1 MSDFRIEIGFDR
13 KGTFL
18 PSDVVRLQG
27 KSPPIFASRYLFQ
40 LAENG
45 KPCSTVEFCVF
56 DITQRIEEVSPGS
69 LGNSKPAAPTLLEV
83 TFKSARSK
91 TPGSPLRGPSNP
103 LILTQFES
111 LQGSLHPGSRS
122 FGDLAPSSRGS
133 DPAVLPGWRANSID
147 NQNQHFDIVRSGA
160 FLVTYRLTIPTSE
173 DFLSPEDPRK
183 PLVLSTDP
191 EWIVGGGEEPD

>member
-1 MSDFRIEIGFDR
+1 M
-13 KGTFL
+13 
-18 PSDVVRLQG
+18 VRLQG
-27 KSPPIFASRYLFQ
+27 QSPPIFASRYLFQ
-40 LAENG
+40 LAESG

-56 DITQRIEEVSPGS
+56 DITQKVEEVSAEG
-69 LGNSKPAAPTLLEV
+69 LECSKPTAPTLLEV

-91 TPGSPLRGPSNP
+91 APESPLRGPSNP

-122 FGDLAPSSRGS
+122 FGNLAPSSRGS

-160 FLVTYRLTIPTSE
+160 FLVTYKLTIPTSADSSCSE
-173 DFLSPEDPRK
+173 DSRKSLEDPRK
-183 PLVLSTDP
+183 SLEDSRKSLILSTDP